1 MADVGLADGTRTL
14 APNRGALPFRH
25 GIGSG
30 PAHAYL
36 AKACQGDETLCREVE
51 ALLDQN
57 VLSSSFL
64 ERPIIGYMGDSTA
77 NYLAHHFEGDPA
89 DPLPAGTV
97 LNGRFRILRAA
108 GSGGMGY
115 VYEAEDQKLGLRVAL
130 KCAKPGFSERLPPE
144 VRAAREVS
152 HFNVCKVHDLHVA
165 STPLG
170 EMEFLSM
177 EFVEGQTLADR
188 IHRDGPMAPREAREI
203 ARQIC
208 AGVAQAHRQGVIHGD
223 LKPGNVI
230 VVPADPSGVRVV
242 VTDFGLARMNMRGAA
257 AMNATR
263 EGTLDYMAP
272 ELLLGEK
279 STVASDVYALGVLLH
294 VMLTGRAPKR
304 PAPGILKWA
313 ALRAPGSDEETITAG
328 PAIVDADWQRKI
340 EAIPPPWESVIRR
353 CIAPQ
358 PQARFLGVDEVA
370 RALQPQR
377 LLFKSGALAAAAAA
391 LALGI
396 WQWTGQLAGP
406 PVRLAV
412 LPFVVQGDPVP
423 GAGGIALDVASRLS
437 GARRNFTVISPRDA
451 ERFGVQTAVKAKS
464 ILGATHLL
472 ETLPEPL
479 RRNRQ
484 GYGGCNRS
492 RHRAHGRQAAQR
504 VVCLRRFRGAGQ
516 SYLSDGH
523 RQF

>member
-1 MADVGLADGTRTL
+1 
-14 APNRGALPFRH
+14 
-25 GIGSG
+25 
-30 PAHAYL
+30 
-36 AKACQGDETLCREVE
+36 
-51 ALLDQN
+51 
-57 VLSSSFL
+57 
-64 ERPIIGYMGDSTA
+64 MGDSTA

-257 AMNATR
+257 AERMQ
-263 EGTLDYMAP
+263 P
-272 ELLLGEK
+272 
-279 STVASDVYALGVLLH
+279 
-294 VMLTGRAPKR
+294 GRARSITWLRNYSWVRNR
-304 PAPGILKWA
+304 PSLPMF
-313 ALRAPGSDEETITAG
+313 T
-328 PAIVDADWQRKI
+328 
-340 EAIPPPWESVIRR
+340 PWEFCCMSCLRGSR
-353 CIAPQ
+353 PET
-358 PQARFLGVDEVA
+358 PGARHTQVGRVA
-370 RALQPQR
+370 RA
-377 LLFKSGALAAAAAA
+377 
-391 LALGI
+391 
-396 WQWTGQLAGP
+396 W
-406 PVRLAV
+406 
-412 LPFVVQGDPVP
+412 
-423 GAGGIALDVASRLS
+423 
-437 GARRNFTVISPRDA
+437 
-451 ERFGVQTAVKAKS
+451 
-464 ILGATHLL
+464 
-472 ETLPEPL
+472 L
-479 RRNRQ
+479 RRGNDYRRT
-484 GYGGCNRS
+484 GDCRTPTGSARS
-492 RHRAHGRQAAQR
+492 RQFPRLGRA
-504 VVCLRRFRGAGQ
+504 
-516 SYLSDGH
+516 
-523 RQF
+523 